1 MENESFKEHPAY
13 KYAVD
18 VCQGNIITGKY
29 IKKVCK
35 RFLEDI
41 EDEKCKYII
50 DYNKGLKIS
59 EIANKYN
66 VDSHTVIN
74 HLKNAKIYKSPKYL
88 DYNFNTTYFKNI
100 DDEHKAYWLGFIYAD
115 GSISGKSAM

>member
-50 DYNKGLKIS
+50 DYNSVIVITGLTKL
-59 EIANKYN
+59 
-66 VDSHTVIN
+66 IN
-74 HLKNAKIYKSPKYL
+74 MATGLCVGKPAYETLSGFQWFFIINALCWK
-88 DYNFNTTYFKNI
+88 
-100 DDEHKAYWLGFIYAD
+100 HKD
-115 GSISGKSAM
+115 NM